1 MKFGFIQRDG
11 AKGDAH
17 KVIGTFTVDTNA
29 FLSQMN
35 IQLSN
40 SWATLRDVI
49 STVFERKEMQGE
61 FLFIKEPQSVTYRL
75 IKMTEEE
82 DDSEGSESEEQNND
96 GL

>member
-1 MKFGFIQRDG
+1 
-11 AKGDAH
+11 
-17 KVIGTFTVDTNA
+17 
-29 FLSQMN
+29 MN